1 MAINLED
8 DDEYIDMELSS
19 VYSKSIS
26 SREFEFQMS
35 SVSMEKEPTNSPAD
49 DLFYKGKLLPL
60 HLPPRL
66 EMVRRLLQ
74 NSINE
79 GEVHTTTSFEIEP
92 RSISPSQSGRVS
104 REVEEEHSTDV
115 GNGEIHPKRSWVK
128 RLKLMKQSSIGS
140 KLKAYSRV
148 YLRSLFG
155 NKSTKKSPVAVA
167 VEHNRTSFS
176 MPIKL
181 RHSSPSSNQHLQILK
196 RSNSVNAEM
205 ESPIQGAIAHCKQ
218 SQHWI
223 RSRKTMSEV
232 GFYSFSAQEPHI
244 CRG

>member
-1 MAINLED
+1 MAIKLED
-8 DDEYIDMELSS
+8 DDDYIDMELSS
-19 VYSKSIS
+19 IYSKSIS

-35 SVSMEKEPTNSPAD
+35 SISMEKEPTNSPAD

-79 GEVHTTTSFEIEP
+79 GEVDTT
-92 RSISPSQSGRVS
+92 ISPCQC
-104 REVEEEHSTDV
+104 VEEEHSTEV

-155 NKSTKKSPVAVA
+155 NKSTKKSPVAV
-167 VEHNRTSFS
+167 EHNRTSFY
-176 MPIKL
+176 
-181 RHSSPSSNQHLQILK
+181 SSPSSNQHLQILK

-218 SQHWI
+218 SQAHHWI

>member
-1 MAINLED
+1 MAIKLED
-8 DDEYIDMELSS
+8 DDDYIDMELSS

-35 SVSMEKEPTNSPAD
+35 SISMEKEPTNSPAD

-79 GEVHTTTSFEIEP
+79 GEVDSTTPFEI
-92 RSISPSQSGRVS
+92 SPCQCGLNL
-104 REVEEEHSTDV
+104 EVEEEHSTEV
-115 GNGEIHPKRSWVK
+115 GNGEIQPKRSWVK
-128 RLKLMKQSSIGS
+128 RLKQSSIGS

-155 NKSTKKSPVAVA
+155 NKSTKKSPVAV
-167 VEHNRTSFS
+167 EQNRTSFY
-176 MPIKL
+176 
-181 RHSSPSSNQHLQILK
+181 SSPSSNQHLQILK

-218 SQHWI
+218 SQAQHWI

-232 GFYSFSAQEPHI
+232 AFYSFSAQQPHI